1 MLVTWKMAM
10 QHMLKKTSLFSP
22 YERSHFSEGKY
33 FGLFFEVQTMPP
45 YETRDLNIGKASE
58 FLLVFIE
65 AE

>member
-1 MLVTWKMAM
+1 MRSK
-10 QHMLKKTSLFSP
+10 HSRNIFKIRSLFSP

-45 YETRDLNIGKASE
+45 YETRDLDIGKASE

>member
-1 MLVTWKMAM
+1 MAAI
-10 QHMLKKTSLFSP
+10 LGIVVSSLFSP

-33 FGLFFEVQTMPP
+33 FGLFFEVPTMPP

>member
-1 MLVTWKMAM
+1 MPPQSNFKYL
-10 QHMLKKTSLFSP
+10 SLFSP

-33 FGLFFEVQTMPP
+33 FGLFFEVPTMPP